1 MYIIYFGQNY
11 PIPLSCVLPLP
22 LEYFLP
28 TWPPPGF
35 VLFCFNPLGLIR
47 IALICMS
54 VVLFTRPKTTFQ
66 GGSFFPGSRK
76 HWFYFKEEK
85 DKRHIVPEQIPQ
97 HPVTNSAI
105 GLPSEIIRLVVAGL
119 SWVVPLYTVGS
130 GQTHEWIY
138 SPCPFTH
145 VNNPLTQISH
155 TTQASITWGVSLY
168 HVGGWSG
175 YLSNKR
181 LSWASFVPDRVM

>member
-1 MYIIYFGQNY
+1 MSFHSLWNT
-11 PIPLSCVLPLP
+11 SCQHNPHL
-22 LEYFLP
+22 
-28 TWPPPGF
+28 

-47 IALICMS
+47 IALICMG
-54 VVLFTRPKTTFQ
+54 VVLFTGPKTTFQ

-85 DKRHIVPEQIPQ
+85 DKKTHCPGTDPQ
-97 HPVTNSAI
+97 HPVTNSTI
-105 GLPSEIIRLVVAGL
+105 GLPSAIIRSAVAGL

-138 SPCPFTH
+138 SLGPFTY
-145 VNNPLTQISH
+145 VNNPLAQISH
-155 TTQASITWGVSLY
+155 MTQASITWGVSLY

-181 LSWASFVPDRVM
+181 LSWASLVPDRVM